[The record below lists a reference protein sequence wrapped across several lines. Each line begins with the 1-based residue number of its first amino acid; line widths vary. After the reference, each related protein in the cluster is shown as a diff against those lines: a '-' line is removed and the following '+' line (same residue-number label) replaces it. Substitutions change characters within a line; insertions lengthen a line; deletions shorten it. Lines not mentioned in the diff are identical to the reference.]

1 MQVPMQARVQTF
13 APPKTRGGS
22 WVRKVEHW
30 AVRFFSL
37 VFSVVTAHAIW
48 WFFSSALN
56 WLDQYQWMVT
66 LLMAVGFAGL
76 GFIISRGLSH
86 RLQHKEPLGV
96 VVFIVAVFE
105 LVEVGACFAQAAVSI
120 SHINWLTAFQG
131 GMHGFLTFLCYL
143 LLPIVPFFTIA
154 LAWFDMDLDREK
166 VGEKPAPAP
175 KADKKAKQAPVPA
188 AAPFNGAPGG
198 LATANPLAPTHGY
211 RGPLAGTSSQP
222 QSAYPSMTPP
232 GNTAQGQA
240 PFFGLNRSQG
250 VPQPEQQTMAMPGPV
265 GPYQR

>member
-1 MQVPMQARVQTF
+1 MQVPMQAHVQTISPTK
-13 APPKTRGGS
+13 ARGGS
-22 WVRKVEHW
+22 WVRKIEHW

-86 RLQHKEPLGV
+86 RLQRKEPLGV
-96 VVFIVAVFE
+96 VVLIVAVFE

-120 SHINWLTAFQG
+120 SHIDWLTAFQG

-166 VGEKPAPAP
+166 TGEKPAPTP
-175 KADKKAKQAPVPA
+175 KSDKKAKQAPATAAASFGVPA
-188 AAPFNGAPGG
+188 
-198 LATANPLAPTHGY
+198 ANPLAPTHGY
-211 RGPLAGTSSQP
+211 RGPLPGTSSQP
-222 QSAYPSMTPP
+222 QSAYPIMSPP
-232 GNTAQGQA
+232 MGTQQGQA

-250 VPQPEQQTMAMPGPV
+250 VPQPEQQTMAMPGP
-265 GPYQR
+265 GSPYQR